1 MSDKPTPKFLPL
13 YDLRQLVNQL
23 LSEEIT
29 MSRMAEIIN
38 DKAEK
43 ITSLNAE
50 LLEAAND
57 FVKRAEQ
64 GEVSVKDSY
73 IKFKAIIEKSNQ

>member
-50 LLEAAND
+50 LLEALIICSKSLATYGSHPIIERIVNN
-57 FVKRAEQ
+57 A
-64 GEVSVKDSY
+64 
-73 IKFKAIIEKSNQ
+73 IEKSNQ

>member
-1 MSDKPTPKFLPL
+1 MSDKPTPKLFYLDEFLPIIREYNL
-13 YDLRQLVNQL
+13 KGMTNSKLC
-23 LSEEIT
+23 
-29 MSRMAEIIN
+29 EIIN

-73 IKFKAIIEKSNQ
+73 IKFKSIIEKSNQ